1 MDIYS
6 LSRSFWDYAFE
17 NPDRIKPNHCALY
30 FFAVEHCNRLGW
42 KEKFGMPTTMVM
54 EAVGIKSYG
63 TYIKAF
69 NDLVDF
75 GMFTLIEK
83 SKNQYSSNIVALSKN
98 NKANNKALDKALLKH
113 TSKQSES
120 THQSIDSID
129 IQDTSL
135 QETILP
141 EQNFSFDK
149 KESKEYTDLLN
160 DLCVYFKV
168 SEQRNQRQYM
178 IIGNFVRHIESKGD
192 LAYLRK
198 QFEGYKKEKD
208 GKYIHGIDKYLGS
221 PEDSYQDGQWN
232 IREWSVS
239 DNNKV
244 LPMSKRTNR
253 NPQ

>member
-42 KEKFGMPTTMVM
+42 KEKFGLPTTMVM
-54 EAVGIKSYG
+54 EAIGIKSYG

-75 GMFTLIEK
+75 ELFTLIEK

-113 TSKQSES
+113 ISKQSES

-129 IQDTSL
+129 IQYTN
-135 QETILP
+135 LP
-141 EQNFSFDK
+141 INNNTGIMTEKTAFKEYVADVNSDK
-149 KESKEYTDLLN
+149 KQYQQYLYDLL
-160 DLCVYFKV
+160 
-168 SEQRNQRQYM
+168 
-178 IIGNFVRHIESKGD
+178 G
-192 LAYLRK
+192 
-198 QFEGYKKEKD
+198 KK
-208 GKYIHGIDKYLGS
+208 
-221 PEDSYQDGQWN
+221 
-232 IREWSVS
+232 SVS
-239 DNNKV
+239 RDQLFMKHKID
-244 LPMSKRTNR
+244 LEKRNEIWSDFMTTAIIEVPRFNDEDHAWNTFKKFLKENGKKYTYR
-253 NPQ
+253 ASTFNGFE